1 MTRLYSLRIGAAL
14 AVLVIAVSV
23 VIGWPGLPLPAL
35 ANGDDWGMVEV
46 SEVTKTGAKV
56 KITFVDDTA
65 SGLLHW
71 RFRITMP
78 EGQWLPLPPD
88 PVSVFGGLSVFSIA
102 RLSPGTEYELQVSLD
117 GTFLESDILS
127 KNFTT
132 LPPDPSVSEVIV
144 ENVTLTE
151 GTVVITISNP
161 GISSKTA
168 FVRYR
173 TDDSKPW
180 SKPPITITTATGTAM
195 KKLSGLTPGTRYEVE
210 ASLGDGFLTAETAS
224 TTFITL
230 LPRVSSVSFEDVT
243 TSEATLKVTIA
254 EPGPGE
260 NKVHLR
266 YSIVPTTQASW
277 IIPSPKSVVGDTT
290 AFALTG
296 LVPNSEYEVQVSLD
310 SEFITE
316 VEYATLTTAAP
327 PSIGSVNMAD
337 VEQTSASAIVSIFDS
352 DGTAVT
358 VHLHYREMPLGVWIA
373 LQPETTATDTAEF
386 TLSGLTP
393 DTQYEVEVSLGDG
406 FSLSESAT
414 FTTEAM
420 TSRPSSPVVRVSG
433 LFAEDITPN
442 SVTVVALIAG
452 PENQVTVNLRYRIQ
466 GASTW
471 SRTIPRTTDTANASF
486 ELGGLRAATNY
497 EIEASL
503 DPGFPVQ
510 DSAYDIFTTAAVR
523 VSGLRLE
530 DITDT
535 EATAIADIE
544 DPQGGTTVYAR
555 YRALGTGAWSE
566 PQSRITYS
574 TTVRLFLADL
584 LPDTQYEVEASS
596 LESFPG
602 DNSTFEIFVTK
613 PAPRVSKVNV
623 EGITDVSATVIADI
637 DSPQAPMKAYLRLRV
652 EGTGIWSTPRSRTT
666 SIPSARFSV
675 ADLKSDTGYEVE
687 TSLDKDF
694 SADSTV
700 FAVFFTQP
708 VPKVSDVTVEDIT
721 DRGGTAL
728 VKIDGP
734 QPRTTVYLRHR
745 AQGGSAWNVP
755 QTGTTSLDTARFT
768 LSGLMPDTEYEIE
781 ASTDRSFPAAR
792 TVYETFSTSPAP
804 RISLVSVGSITNTK
818 ATVTANISRPQPRMT
833 VYLRYRT
840 QGAATWNSP
849 EVRITSSSPL
859 RLTLV
864 DLMPATQYEVEASL
878 NSGFSDSMSKSFTTA
893 EKGPT
898 VSGLGGGPMTPT
910 MAKVIVNLTD
920 AQDGM
925 AVYLRYR
932 VWGSGAW
939 NNPETRTTSTTA
951 VSFDLTQLTPDTT
964 YEIEA
969 SLDRGFPAVDTV
981 SAIFTTAPAPMV
993 SVVSIE
999 SVTQTEAIVTV
1010 SIAHPEEIS
1019 RIVYVRY
1026 RELPE
1031 GDWSASQTETDALS
1045 VETVLS
1051 GLTPGMGY
1059 EVQASFYESFPA
1071 TDTQEQRFN
1080 TLPAETMELPTPVP
1094 TATPT
1099 PTPTPVPTAT
1109 PTPTPTPV
1117 PTATP
1122 TPTPTPVPTATP
1134 TPAPTPVPTAIP
1146 TPAPT
1151 PVPTAIPTPTPT
1163 PVPTAIPT
1171 PTPTPV
1177 PTSAPTPT
1185 PEPTLTP
1192 GPAPTPAPKAEP
1204 TITPSP
1210 TPSPTP
1216 TPPPSATPTPAATPS
1231 HTPTPTNT
1239 PRPIETPA
1247 PTSTAILTAVPL
1259 LSPTPAPTSTP
1270 QAEEEN
1276 TGTDLALVITVVTL
1290 TLVLT
1295 LVIGFFV
1302 YRRRMES

>member
-277 IIPSPKSVVGDTT
+277 IIPTPKSVVGDAT
-290 AFALTG
+290 AFPLTG
-296 LVPNSEYEVQVSLD
+296 LAPNSEYEVQVSLD
-310 SEFITE
+310 SEFTSE
-316 VEYATLTTAAP
+316 VKSATFTTAAP
-327 PSIGSVNMAD
+327 SSIGSVNMAD

-358 VHLHYREMPLGVWIA
+358 VHLRFRETPSGAWIVI
-373 LQPETTATDTAEF
+373 QPETTTTETAEF

-393 DTQYEVEVSLGDG
+393 DIQYEVEVSPDRS
-406 FSLSESAT
+406 FSNPLSTT
-414 FTTEAM
+414 FTTQDA
-420 TSRPSSPVVRVSG
+420 RPIVSG
-433 LFAEDITPN
+433 LTTED
-442 SVTVVALIAG
+442 VARTTAG
-452 PENQVTVNLRYRIQ
+452 VTVNI
-466 GASTW
+466 
-471 SRTIPRTTDTANASF
+471 AN
-486 ELGGLRAATNY
+486 
-497 EIEASL
+497 
-503 DPGFPVQ
+503 P
-510 DSAYDIFTTAAVR
+510 
-523 VSGLRLE
+523 
-530 DITDT
+530 
-535 EATAIADIE
+535 
-544 DPQGGTTVYAR
+544 
-555 YRALGTGAWSE
+555 
-566 PQSRITYS
+566 
-574 TTVRLFLADL
+574 
-584 LPDTQYEVEASS
+584 
-596 LESFPG
+596 ES
-602 DNSTFEIFVTK
+602 
-613 PAPRVSKVNV
+613 
-623 EGITDVSATVIADI
+623 
-637 DSPQAPMKAYLRLRV
+637 
-652 EGTGIWSTPRSRTT
+652 
-666 SIPSARFSV
+666 
-675 ADLKSDTGYEVE
+675 
-687 TSLDKDF
+687 
-694 SADSTV
+694 
-700 FAVFFTQP
+700 
-708 VPKVSDVTVEDIT
+708 
-721 DRGGTAL
+721 
-728 VKIDGP
+728 
-734 QPRTTVYLRHR
+734 RTTVYLHYR
-745 AQGGSAWNVP
+745 AQGAGAWIGPV
-755 QTGTTSLDTARFT
+755 GRTTSPATVGFTLTGLTPDTIYELEASLDDNFPARETLYATFITEPPVKVSGVSVGSRTHTGVTVTVSTDDRQDRTSVYLRYRSYEQVAWTGPETRTASSGAASFT
-768 LSGLMPDTEYEIE
+768 LSGLMPDREYEIE
-781 ASTDRSFPAAR
+781 ASTDRYFPAAH
-792 TVYETFSTSPAP
+792 TVYGTFSTSPAP
-804 RISLVSVGSITNTK
+804 RISLVSVGNITDTK

-840 QGAATWNSP
+840 QGTATWNAP
-849 EVRITSSSPL
+849 EARITSSSPL
-859 RLTLV
+859 RLTLMDLMPV
-864 DLMPATQYEVEASL
+864 TQYEVEASLDSDFSDSMSKTFTTAAKGPTVSGFGGGPMTPTVAKVIVNITDAQGGMMVYLRHRIWGSVTWNNPETRTTFTTSASFDLKQLTPGTTYEIEASLDRGFPAASTIYGTFSTSPAHRISLLSVGSITDTKVTVTANISRPQPRMTVYLRYRAQGAATWNGPEARTTSSSPLRLTLMDLMPATQYEVEASL
-878 NSGFSDSMSKSFTTA
+878 DNDFSDFMSKTFTTA

-898 VSGLGGGPMTPT
+898 VSQFGGGPISPT
-910 MAKVIVNLTD
+910 MAKVIVNITD
-920 AQDGM
+920 AQGGM

-932 VWGSGAW
+932 VWGSGTW
-939 NNPETRTTSTTA
+939 NSPETRTTSTTA
-951 VSFDLTQLTPDTT
+951 ASFELTQLTPDTT
-964 YEIEA
+964 YQIEA

-1094 TATPT
+1094 ATT
-1099 PTPTPVPTAT
+1099 
-1109 PTPTPTPV
+1109 
-1117 PTATP
+1117 
-1122 TPTPTPVPTATP
+1122 
-1134 TPAPTPVPTAIP
+1134 
-1146 TPAPT
+1146 
-1151 PVPTAIPTPTPT
+1151 
-1163 PVPTAIPT
+1163 
-1171 PTPTPV
+1171 
-1177 PTSAPTPT
+1177 PTPT

-1192 GPAPTPAPKAEP
+1192 EPAPTPAPKAEP

-1247 PTSTAILTAVPL
+1247 PTSTAILTAAPL